1 MQYADNPQD
10 SNFVLDLMFL
20 HPTSEELNNQIIL
33 PYLWGPSDHALLSVY
48 IMIEEELI
56 QEKKPAIIKNNIKE
70 KEFINGLISRVGN
83 IDTSNI
89 YSWETLEEIANKF
102 ASIVK
107 ELWNEDAR

>member
-1 MQYADNPQD
+1 
-10 SNFVLDLMFL
+10 
-20 HPTSEELNNQIIL
+20 
-33 PYLWGPSDHALLSVY
+33 
-48 IMIEEELI
+48 MIEEELI
-56 QEKKPAIIKNNIKE
+56 QEKKLAIIENSIKE

>member
-1 MQYADNPQD
+1 
-10 SNFVLDLMFL
+10 
-20 HPTSEELNNQIIL
+20 
-33 PYLWGPSDHALLSVY
+33 
-48 IMIEEELI
+48 MIEEELI
-56 QEKKPAIIKNNIKE
+56 QEKKLAIIKNSIEE

-89 YSWETLEEIANKF
+89 YSWETLKKIVNKF